1 MANDIDNL
9 VIRIK
14 ADTKQLQ
21 KELKQIEGKIK
32 VTGAA
37 GGAAFG
43 TMAGSLSK
51 IKGPALAAAAGI
63 AAIVL
68 PMKAIAGVG
77 AQFEDLKDS
86 LDQVFGS
93 IQAGDAAMSKVF
105 EFAQTTPFQIEDAT
119 KAFIQLKSAGIEP
132 SMDMLQTFADTA
144 STSID
149 QLGAFEALIRIVQRS
164 AAGGMGLE
172 EINQLDD
179 RGIPATKILT
189 EALGKSR
196 EELSEFGKTAEG
208 AAEMVQLLIGGLET
222 RFGGAMENKMDNLS
236 TKTSNMVIAFKQLAD
251 EVFKSGLGDFL
262 KNMAD
267 SLTKMAN
274 AIAAS
279 VRAAGNKQ
287 TAADF
292 GVVKE
297 KGETDEDVLNK
308 LKRQRKAKQLE
319 LDDLLAMQGSS
330 ASLKDSGQ
338 LSNVNAINKAFEER
352 NRLIFLEFQQ
362 QQKVDLALL
371 NQKKT
376 VEDTTKPTQDNIE
389 FLTEFTK
396 LLDDSIP
403 ELDKINAKLLE
414 VEALR
419 GKIGEDGKLLATPEE
434 IEAVVGVLN
443 KMKDELGDVA
453 TMGQAMQQTII
464 NASNAFTT
472 DFVNSLM
479 AGQNAMESFKNFAKS
494 IVSQIIST
502 FLQMAV
508 VNNIL
513 NAVFGLKGA
522 DALTTF
528 SFGAKKSAGG
538 GSAYGGQ
545 PMLVGERGP
554 EIFVPH
560 SNGNIMNNMNSKNAM
575 GGGGTTVINQSI
587 NFATG
592 VVPTVRAEVMK
603 MMPQIA
609 DVTKG
614 AVAEAAIRGGSYR
627 RMLQGG

>member
-1 MANDIDNL
+1 
-9 VIRIK
+9 
-14 ADTKQLQ
+14 
-21 KELKQIEGKIK
+21 
-32 VTGAA
+32 
-37 GGAAFG
+37 
-43 TMAGSLSK
+43 
-51 IKGPALAAAAGI
+51 
-63 AAIVL
+63 
-68 PMKAIAGVG
+68 
-77 AQFEDLKDS
+77 
-86 LDQVFGS
+86 
-93 IQAGDAAMSKVF
+93 
-105 EFAQTTPFQIEDAT
+105 
-119 KAFIQLKSAGIEP
+119 
-132 SMDMLQTFADTA
+132 
-144 STSID
+144 
-149 QLGAFEALIRIVQRS
+149 
-164 AAGGMGLE
+164 
-172 EINQLDD
+172 
-179 RGIPATKILT
+179 
-189 EALGKSR
+189 
-196 EELSEFGKTAEG
+196 
-208 AAEMVQLLIGGLET
+208 
-222 RFGGAMENKMDNLS
+222 
-236 TKTSNMVIAFKQLAD
+236 
-251 EVFKSGLGDFL
+251 
-262 KNMAD
+262 
-267 SLTKMAN
+267 
-274 AIAAS
+274 
-279 VRAAGNKQ
+279 
-287 TAADF
+287 
-292 GVVKE
+292 
-297 KGETDEDVLNK
+297 
-308 LKRQRKAKQLE
+308 
-319 LDDLLAMQGSS
+319 MQGSS

-443 KMKDELGDVA
+443 KMKDELADVA

-479 AGQNAMESFKNFAKS
+479 AGENAMESFKNFAKS

-513 NAVFGLKGA
+513 NAVFGLTGTS
-522 DALTTF
+522 DALPTF
-528 SFGAKKSAGG
+528 SFKKSAGG

-614 AVAEAAIRGGSYR
+614 AVAEAAMRGGNYR